1 MALDNISPDLRFY
14 RDREASP
21 LVLRVYAAHTPRER
35 SPMRLRRIRLAR
47 RSTKRLYWC
56 ASMLRIRRAN
66 ARLCA
71 CGAYGSRDVP
81 RNVFTG
87 ARLCCAYAAQSLAY
101 APAANTAR
109 KYIQIAGIQSFLNLT
124 CYTEIMKLLQC
135 VGMIYVVR

>member
-21 LVLRVYAAHTPRER
+21 FVLRVYAAHTPRER
-35 SPMRLRRIRLAR
+35 SPMRLQRIRLAI
-47 RSTKRLYWC
+47 SLH
-56 ASMLRIRRAN
+56 
-66 ARLCA
+66 
-71 CGAYGSRDVP
+71 
-81 RNVFTG
+81 F
-87 ARLCCAYAAQSLAY
+87 ARLCCAYAARTLAY

-109 KYIQIAGIQSFLNLT
+109 KYIQIAGIQSFINLT